1 MPIAYNEK
9 TGEALRL
16 DENGAWSPTKIA
28 KNPQTGET
36 LALDGA
42 QWVGVGKPQP
52 APEKGFLEQASEYA
66 QGLRRVRDNALTLGF
81 GDELA
86 GVAGGIG
93 PALSAAFDSEKSMV
107 DEFGKGYTAARDKA
121 RAEEKQFRQE
131 NPGTALATD
140 LTVGLAIP
148 AGSAAKTAQ
157 TAGMLPTIGKYAA
170 TGAGLG
176 AVSGAGNA
184 EGDMGDR
191 AAGALGGGI
200 AGGVVGAA
208 LPAIAS
214 GVGSAAKMA
223 ARPIM
228 DRIGEGPAK
237 ALDRKIV
244 QGFERDGK
252 TVDQV
257 AARLKT
263 LGPEATIAD
272 AAGPNTVGLVE
283 NLANEP
289 GVGQQM
295 ANRVLMGRQRAAGG
309 RITDAAGRELGDA
322 GFHET
327 LDALNVARKEAAAP
341 LYEQAYAKNF
351 VANDAING
359 LLERPSMR
367 QALGRAYRI
376 AAEEGRDPN
385 ALGLALNEAGDV
397 VFERAPSMQTLD
409 YVKRGLDD
417 VVEQFRDGV
426 TGKLRLDEAGRAIN
440 NTRAAFVKELRSQN
454 TTYAEALDSWA
465 GPSNLMDAMV
475 KGRSF
480 TKPDSEVTAKV
491 IGDLSTSEKEAFL
504 LGVRQAIT
512 DTVDR
517 TGVTADAT
525 RKLIGTPK
533 MQKAL
538 RAAFP
543 DTASYRRFMSDL
555 LREAAFNRTK
565 NQVLGNS
572 ATARR
577 LAQQDDAGFDPAPL
591 AEVVQGNFLT
601 GAKGLAKNAL
611 ARFGKMPEAQR
622 AEMARTLLTA
632 DPTANA
638 NALARMAAGTQ
649 PAPILDARQRQAIA
663 AALVG
668 QLGAMSGAGVSS
680 P

>member
-1 MPIAYNEK
+1 MTVRAQLHDGTVLEFPDG
-9 TGEALRL
+9 TS
-16 DENGAWSPTKIA
+16 DEVVSRTVKGLL
-28 KNPQTGET
+28 G
-36 LALDGA
+36 G
-42 QWVGVGKPQP
+42 GKPPP
-52 APEKGFLEQASEYA
+52 APEKGFLEQVSEYA
-66 QGLRRVRDNALTLGF
+66 QGMRRVRDNALTLGF

-121 RAEEKQFRQE
+121 RSEEKQFRHE

-140 LTVGLAIP
+140 MAVGLAIP

-157 TAGMLPTIGKYAA
+157 TVGVLPTIGKYAA

-184 EGDMGDR
+184 EGDLGDR

-214 GVGSAAKMA
+214 GVAGAAKMA
-223 ARPIM
+223 SRPIM

-252 TVDQV
+252 TIDQV
-257 AARLKT
+257 SARLKT

-295 ANRVLMGRQRAAGG
+295 ANRVLMGRQRGAGG
-309 RITDAAGRELGDA
+309 RVTDAAGRELGDA

-327 LDALNVARKEAAAP
+327 LDALNVAQRDAATP
-341 LYEQAYAKNF
+341 LYEKALSRDFVWNDDLATLLKRPSIGGSGGHHDMAPSALKQAIKTAREEGI
-351 VANDAING
+351 DPNG
-359 LLERPSMR
+359 L
-367 QALGRAYRI
+367 
-376 AAEEGRDPN
+376 
-385 ALGLALNEAGDV
+385 GLSLNEAGDV
-397 VFERAPSMQTLD
+397 VFTKVPSMRTMD
-409 YVKRGLDD
+409 YIKRGLDD
-417 VVEQFRDGV
+417 VLEAYRDKT
-426 TGKLRLDEAGRAIN
+426 TGKLVLDGHGRAVNETRAKLVSALDELN
-440 NTRAAFVKELRSQN
+440 PDYKAARD
-454 TTYAEALDSWA
+454 AWA
-465 GPSNLMDAMV
+465 GPAQIKDAMAM
-475 KGRSF
+475 GRSF
-480 TKPDSEVTAKV
+480 AKPDSEVTQKIV
-491 IGDLSTSEKEAFL
+491 SGLSSSEKEGFL
-504 LGVRQAIT
+504 LGVRQAIA
-512 DTVDR
+512 DMVDR

-538 RAAFP
+538 QAAFP

-577 LAQQDDAGFDPAPL
+577 LAQQEDAGFDPAPL

>member
-42 QWVGVGKPQP
+42 QWVGVGKPPP

-86 GVAGGIG
+86 GVVGGIG
-93 PALSAAFDSEKSMV
+93 PALSAAFDSEKSMA

-131 NPGTALATD
+131 NPGTALAAD

-148 AGSAAKTAQ
+148 AGFAAKTAQ
-157 TAGMLPTIGKYAA
+157 TVGVLPTIGKYAA

-184 EGDMGDR
+184 EGDIGDR

-208 LPAIAS
+208 LPAISS
-214 GVGSAAKMA
+214 GVAGSAKMA

-252 TVDQV
+252 TIDQV

-295 ANRVLMGRQRAAGG
+295 ANRVLMGRQRGAGG

-322 GFHET
+322 GFYET
-327 LDALNVARKEAAAP
+327 LADLDRARQTAARP
-341 LYEQAYAKNF
+341 LYEKAVRPENLVPDKDFAPFAEDKFFSQTIASVKADPLVGLSQLPDNSMPVIDATKRRIDDMIGVAKRAGE
-351 VANDAING
+351 ANRARLLQEKKDA
-359 LLERPSMR
+359 LVK
-367 QALGRAYRI
+367 
-376 AAEEGRDPN
+376 AA
-385 ALGLALNEAGDV
+385 
-397 VFERAPSMQTLD
+397 
-409 YVKRGLDD
+409 
-417 VVEQFRDGV
+417 
-426 TGKLRLDEAGRAIN
+426 DEAFPDY
-440 NTRAAFVKELRSQN
+440 AAAR
-454 TTYAEALDSWA
+454 EAWA
-465 GPSNLMDAMV
+465 GPSAMKDAMEI
-475 KGRSF
+475 GRGF
-480 TKPDSEVTAKV
+480 AKPDSELTAKV
-491 IGDLSTSEKEAFL
+491 VSDLTSSEKEAFL

-512 DTVDR
+512 DIVDR

-525 RKLIGTPK
+525 RKLFGTPK

-538 RAAFP
+538 QAAFP

-577 LAQQDDAGFDPAPL
+577 LAQQEDAGFDPAPL
-591 AEVVQGNFLT
+591 AEVVQGNFLN

-638 NALARMAAGTQ
+638 NALARMAAGTH

-668 QLGAMSGAGVSS
+668 QLGSMSGAGVSS